1 VISNFLI
8 LLRKVSS
15 EEGLKLAKELKCP
28 YVETCAKLNTNV
40 EVVFSK
46 LIQEIEGDI
55 TVKPTGCL
63 LS

>member
-1 VISNFLI
+1 LI
-8 LLRKVSS
+8 LRKVSS
-15 EEGLKLAKELKCP
+15 EEGMKLAKELKCP
-28 YVETCAKLNTNV
+28 YVETCAKSNSNV

-55 TVKPTGCL
+55 IVKPSSCL

>member
-1 VISNFLI
+1 
-8 LLRKVSS
+8 
-15 EEGLKLAKELKCP
+15 LKLAKELKCP